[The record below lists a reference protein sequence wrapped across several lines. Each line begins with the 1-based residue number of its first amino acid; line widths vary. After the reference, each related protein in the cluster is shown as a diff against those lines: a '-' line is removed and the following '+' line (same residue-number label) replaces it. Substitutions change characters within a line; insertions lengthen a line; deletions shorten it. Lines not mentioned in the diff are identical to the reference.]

1 MQEGRQKRERRA
13 SMAFA
18 VASKR
23 APLLAGLLKKL
34 LLAAPTALALRP
46 ASVAAARRL
55 FNTGGARFRR
65 DDDDYEEESSGDEDV
80 FCDRRR
86 CRRARDFST
95 PTFFSAD
102 AMDPFGEG
110 VRLGRL
116 LALMEDDAAAPRRR
130 GCWVSKEDADA
141 VQLKVPMPGL
151 GKEHVKV
158 WADQDGLV
166 IAGEDTGDDDEE
178 GPARYSGCIALSWDA
193 FKMDQIKAEMKDG
206 VLKVTV
212 PKIKVEDRKD
222 VFQVKVE

>member
-1 MQEGRQKRERRA
+1 MRNLG
-13 SMAFA
+13 
-18 VASKR
+18 V
-23 APLLAGLLKKL
+23 
-34 LLAAPTALALRP
+34 
-46 ASVAAARRL
+46 
-55 FNTGGARFRR
+55 
-65 DDDDYEEESSGDEDV
+65 
-80 FCDRRR
+80 
-86 CRRARDFST
+86 
-95 PTFFSAD
+95 SA
-102 AMDPFGEG
+102 DPFGEP
-110 VRLGRL
+110 VRPGRL

-178 GPARYSGCIALSWDA
+178 EGPARYGGCIALSWDA